1 MEFEKIVST
10 ILEKSGKTDVSKA
23 TVTMLAKLLPV
34 ADGDEPDEEY
44 FDKMVNAVKSVQGN
58 VNNVMSAKVTEQV
71 NAKVSEELSKR
82 RKKPKDDESEKLE
95 SGDDMPK
102 WAKEMRDTLRSLTE
116 ERQREKA
123 ERSKKEL
130 LESVKKR
137 LEEKFD
143 EGGLK
148 LNGFFA
154 KSALSK
160 LDIPEK
166 DADVK
171 ALADEAERIYNMDL
185 KEAGISIDSPHAGG
199 NSGGSGSK
207 GDDEHAFDDVAKVVS
222 RFRPKQD

>member
-34 ADGDEPDEEY
+34 ADGAEPDEEY

-82 RKKPKDDESEKLE
+82 RKKPKDDEPGED
-95 SGDDMPK
+95 GDMPK
-102 WAKEMRDTLRSLTE
+102 WAKEMRETLRSFTE

-148 LNGFFA
+148 ANGFFV

-160 LDIPEK
+160 LEIPEK

-171 ALADEAERIYNMDL
+171 ALAEEAERIYNRDL
-185 KEAGISIDSPHAGG
+185 KEAGISIDSPRAGG
-199 NSGGSGSK
+199 NSGGNGEK
-207 GDDEHAFDDVAKVVS
+207 GDDDHAFDDVAKVVS

>member
-34 ADGDEPDEEY
+34 ADGAEPDEEY

-71 NAKVSEELSKR
+71 NAKVSKELSKR
-82 RKKPKDDESEKLE
+82 RKKPKDDEPGED
-95 SGDDMPK
+95 DDMPK
-102 WAKEMRDTLRSLTE
+102 WAKEMRETFRSFTE

-148 LNGFFA
+148 ANGFFV

-160 LDIPEK
+160 LEIPEK

-171 ALADEAERIYNMDL
+171 ALAEEAERIYNRDL
-185 KEAGISIDSPHAGG
+185 KEAGISIDSPRAGG
-199 NSGGSGSK
+199 NSGGNGEK
-207 GDDEHAFDDVAKVVS
+207 GDDDHAFDDVAKVVS

>member
-34 ADGDEPDEEY
+34 ADGAEPDEEY
-44 FDKMVNAVKSVQGN
+44 FNKMVDAVKSVQGN
-58 VNNVMSAKVTEQV
+58 VNSVMSTKVTEQV
-71 NAKVSEELSKR
+71 NAKVAEELSKR
-82 RKKPKDDESEKLE
+82 HRNKSGNEGKGDES
-95 SGDDMPK
+95 DDDIPK
-102 WAKEMRDTLRSLTE
+102 WAKEMRETLRGFTE

-143 EGGLK
+143 DGGLK

-160 LDIPEK
+160 LEIPEK
-166 DADVK
+166 DADVT
-171 ALADEAERIYNMDL
+171 ALAEEAERIYNRDI

-199 NSGGSGSK
+199 NGGGSGEK
-207 GDDEHAFDDVAKVVS
+207 GSDEHAFDDVAKVVS